1 MRVEKNN
8 DYRNTENCPILVDV
22 ALKKCALES
31 RIQKEHRRAKIMY
44 NYVHDKQAAYFA
56 PFSKIYNSK
65 CAYCGVMIGIIDIRM
80 FEVDH
85 FVCEDA
91 FPNNTAGRSEAGKVS
106 NLVLSC
112 YSCNR
117 GKGKLAIDGKYKKIL
132 NPDEG
137 AIAKVFMRD
146 ENYYIKIRPDYTGNY
161 IVTNFYDKLLLGSE
175 FRRLDYLLMEIENLI
190 SMQRSHNSSIAEKL
204 EQCFSRL
211 IVKRNKT
218 LV

>member
-8 DYRNTENCPILVDV
+8 DYRNTEKCPILIDV
-22 ALKKCALES
+22 ALKKCELES
-31 RIQKEHRRAKIMY
+31 MIRKEHLRAKIMY
-44 NYVHDKQAAYFA
+44 NFIHNKQGDYFV
-56 PFSKIYNSK
+56 PFLKVYNSK
-65 CAYCGVMIGIIDIRM
+65 CAYCGVRIGIIDIRM

-85 FVCEDA
+85 FICEDA
-91 FPNNTAGRSEAGKVS
+91 FPDNTAGRSEAGKVS

-117 GKGKLAIDGKYKKIL
+117 GKGKLAIDGKYQEIL
-132 NPDEG
+132 NPDNG
-137 AIAKVFMRD
+137 AIANVFMRD
-146 ENYYIKIRPDYTGNY
+146 DNYYIEIRPQYTGDC
-161 IVTNFYDKLLLGSE
+161 IVEDFYDRLLLGSE

-190 SMQRSHNSSIAEKL
+190 SMQRFYNSSITEKL
-204 EQCFSRL
+204 ELCFSRL